1 MAGKRHDDGR
11 VCLCDRPD
19 GTCAG
24 LAVRRLSRDR
34 VRDLAE
40 EIWTASS
47 GYLPPVRD
55 LPDPRSSRAGASAEI
70 AYRRRREQERATWRP
85 GWAWRAWAVAGA
97 ALAAGLLIGAT
108 VGAWLGWSA
117 AVAAALLAWSRL
129 RFRPSPGVGIWRRQA
144 AMQRRTAA
152 VLRPMAEQGH
162 LVMHDVTL
170 PGWLDSLDHLV
181 LGPTGVWVVAS
192 WGRRRLL
199 PGGGPPPVPVRGLR
213 GQAEAVAHVLEG
225 WARVPV
231 RALLCV
237 HSPWSVPQRT
247 SGGVRVAALGQLPG
261 IVRSGPATPPGELE
275 QATGRLLEVLRPAA

>member
-24 LAVRRLSRDR
+24 LAVQRLSRDR

-47 GYLPPVRD
+47 GYLPPVRA
-55 LPDPRSSRAGASAEI
+55 LPDPRSSRAGASAET

-97 ALAAGLLIGAT
+97 ALAVGLLIGLT
-108 VGAWLGWSA
+108 VGAWLGWPT

-129 RFRPSPGVGIWRRQA
+129 RFRPSPGVGIWKRQA

-152 VLRPMAEQGH
+152 VLRPLGEQGH
-162 LVMHDVTL
+162 LVLHDITL
-170 PGWLDSLDHLV
+170 PGWLDSVDHLV
-181 LGPTGVWVVAS
+181 LGPTGVWAK
-192 WGRRRLL
+192 
-199 PGGGPPPVPVRGLR
+199 
-213 GQAEAVAHVLEG
+213 
-225 WARVPV
+225 VPV

-237 HSPWSVPQRT
+237 HSPWSVSPQT
-247 SGGVRVAALGQLPG
+247 SGGLRVAALGQLPG

-275 QATGRLLEVLRPAA
+275 QATSRLLEVLRPAA